1 MYLQLTRYEMA
12 QSSCKCDTKSKSHP
26 GMKLAP
32 VRVFSCKHPLTACL
46 PRLRSIYLAQPGLT
60 RWGTAS
66 AAGCCHVIT
75 GTHSPLKK
83 SSFYLA
89 SLSPSRAVAAI
100 EKLICQLYQPRTPS
114 SSVKELLRWLPI
126 YPKEGRP
133 IWKTSLKKLK
143 EAIRIIIIVRVFFI
157 PDSNVLTKLIPTINA
172 AAKITAFTAWL
183 PRLRSISLAQPGLT
197 RWGIATAAGCSH
209 VNTGTH
215 SPLKKPTFFL
225 ALLSQ
230 TLEYV
235 FISKGDITVYKRC
248 SNL

>member
-1 MYLQLTRYEMA
+1 MA
-12 QSSCKCDTKSKSHP
+12 QSSCKRDTKSKSHP

-46 PRLRSIYLAQPGLT
+46 PRLRSISLAQPGLT

-100 EKLICQLYQPRTPS
+100 EKLVCQLYQPKTPS

-126 YPKEGRP
+126 YPKEGRS

-143 EAIRIIIIVRVFFI
+143 EAIRIIFI
-157 PDSNVLTKLIPTINA
+157 QYSNVLTKLIPTINA
-172 AAKITAFTAWL
+172 AAKITVFTAWL